1 MDDGEYRFIIRS
13 RYDAGYEEAGGD
25 SILFTIDAVK
35 GPGLRF
41 YPLHQTI
48 SAGSNVDMYLYVEDV
63 LDLSGIELHLSYN
76 PSFFTI
82 LEVSPVDLLSGAATF
97 YKDLTYGEGE
107 IRIIASGN
115 NFVGI
120 NGTGAAAKFTFIPI
134 SSGLATVSIL
144 NSTQFRDSSNDPI
157 EILVEKNGLVEV
169 N

>member
-1 MDDGEYRFIIRS
+1 
-13 RYDAGYEEAGGD
+13 
-25 SILFTIDAVK
+25 
-35 GPGLRF
+35 
-41 YPLHQTI
+41 
-48 SAGSNVDMYLYVEDV
+48 
-63 LDLSGIELHLSYN
+63 
-76 PSFFTI
+76 
-82 LEVSPVDLLSGAATF
+82 LEVTPVDLLSGSATF